1 MPAPQ
6 RDSVCFGSM
15 RKLGKAW
22 GLEAECH
29 RAGVGLD
36 GEDAWDWDSGPLRAG
51 PSVLSSCLPLEA
63 GPQGVPTLR
72 GEEGQWQAS
81 RAWGR
86 WEAGRADAVQR
97 GATLRGAG
105 QRLAAAALGSCGLR
119 QMSFLTPLPRCL
131 LLRSGLWT

>member
-1 MPAPQ
+1 MPQ
-6 RDSVCFGSM
+6 G
-15 RKLGKAW
+15 W
-22 GLEAECH
+22 G
-29 RAGVGLD
+29 GVGRGGCL
-36 GEDAWDWDSGPLRAG
+36 GLGLRTPACW

-72 GEEGQWQAS
+72 GEEGQWRAS